1 MNFLDRISKYN
12 KISNLMKIRGAELYH
27 GADGPTGMS
36 KLAVAFRNVA
46 DMPKSKT
53 HRPTVWA
60 ERRVS
65 ES

>member
-1 MNFLDRISKYN
+1 
-12 KISNLMKIRGAELYH
+12 MKIRGAELYH